1 MRSELL
7 LWERALDRC
16 TNVLV
21 AMAKLRIDERLA
33 AIEERK
39 TELVAAAVREA
50 LARPGATPEQQLEAK
65 RHVV

>member
-50 LARPGATPEQQLEAK
+50 LARSGATPEQQLEAK